1 MPILNRYAT
10 RNATWIK
17 KTSISAGFF
26 MPATGIEPVIAPYR
40 KTQQSRENGYFTGF
54 YNDFIFIYP
63 CIISAKTP
71 YFQCYATRN
80 AT

>member
-1 MPILNRYAT
+1 MPV
-10 RNATWIK
+10 
-17 KTSISAGFF
+17 AGL
-26 MPATGIEPVIAPYR
+26 EPVIAPYR